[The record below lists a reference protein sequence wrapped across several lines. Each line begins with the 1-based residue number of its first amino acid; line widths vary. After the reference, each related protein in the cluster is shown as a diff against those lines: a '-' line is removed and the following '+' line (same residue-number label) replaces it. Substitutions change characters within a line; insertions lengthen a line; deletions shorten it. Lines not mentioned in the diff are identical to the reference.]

1 MTFQV
6 APGIQKALGSV
17 SQMVRNR
24 SRVVFDMDEYGKD
37 ISYILNKDTGGHIP
51 MQYENAVYVMD
62 VLVGPPIQDESP
74 TSQGF
79 HRQGW

>member
-6 APGIQKALGSV
+6 APVQKALGSV

-24 SRVVFDMDEYGKD
+24 NRVVFDMDEYGKD
-37 ISYILNKDTGGHIP
+37 ISHILHKDTGGWIP
-51 MQYENAVYVMD
+51 LQYENGVYVMD
-62 VLVGPPIQDESP
+62 MLVGPPIQENGAEN
-74 TSQGF
+74 QGF